1 MFPKTRHVGLQ
12 IPPQN
17 ISSQGNAVSFLM
29 ACVFY
34 CTLYKNRY
42 RNAESRKEKQDINA
56 SSIFLKKK
64 FVLLKDGT
72 WKKKFDHKQTCCYPT
87 IVTVFTQCPNSGVE
101 PRRWVSSFLGGG
113 GGVGH
118 WPVFTQWSHSRS
130 RPRNWGRTNE
140 LKYKISLATHGK
152 VPYIAGADPASVYT
166 QQKRGVTASG
176 VESCSFEGAQKA
188 GQTPQSFGAGEFRL
202 HWGTK
207 GGVWPRIWGSTP

>member
-12 IPPQN
+12 TPPQN

-87 IVTVFTQCPNSGVE
+87 IVTVFTQCPNSGVK

-113 GGVGH
+113 GGVIDPCLH
-118 WPVFTQWSHSRS
+118 SDPTQ
-130 RPRNWGRTNE
+130 
-140 LKYKISLATHGK
+140 
-152 VPYIAGADPASVYT
+152 GADPATGTERMSSST
-166 QQKRGVTASG
+166 KFLLLHMEKFHTLRGQTRLLFTHNKNAVSDPASG
-176 VESCSFEGAQKA
+176 VESCSFGGAQKA
-188 GQTPQSFGAGEFRL
+188 GHLDR
-202 HWGTK
+202 
-207 GGVWPRIWGSTP
+207 